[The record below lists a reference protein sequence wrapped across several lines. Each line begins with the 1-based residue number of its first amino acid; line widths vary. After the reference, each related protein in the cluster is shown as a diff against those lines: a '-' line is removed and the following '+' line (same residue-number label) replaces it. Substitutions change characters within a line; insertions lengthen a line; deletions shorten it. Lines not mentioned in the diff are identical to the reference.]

1 MLKAI
6 FRNIVSN
13 AIKFTESGGQ
23 IEIFAEE
30 NNEEVTITISD
41 NGVGIK
47 PDDLSKLF
55 DISQMRTT
63 SGTNKE
69 EGSGLGLLL
78 CKEFVEKNGGRIWVE
93 SKYGKG
99 SDFKF
104 TLPAFSKT

>member
-30 NNEEVTITISD
+30 NNEEVTITIS
-41 NGVGIK
+41 IK